1 MMKDS
6 GDETVQSLLIELRS
20 GDRRAFDRLLPLVY
34 GELREIAR
42 RQRRRWEA
50 DDSLNTTALVHEV
63 YLRLAGTS
71 AMAWEDR
78 PHFMCVA
85 ARAMRQ
91 ILLDH
96 AKRRQAAKRGAGVR
110 PVPLHEI
117 EAVLSAG
124 PDPRDAGADA
134 LVALDEALHRLQ
146 AHDVRQTR
154 IVECRFFGGMTIDDT
169 AIALGVSPATV
180 KRGWA
185 MAQAWLY
192 RELARS
198 SGDER

>member
-1 MMKDS
+1 MNDS
-6 GDETVQSLLIELRS
+6 ANDTVRSLLSEIRA
-20 GDRRAFDRLLPLVY
+20 GDRHAFDKLLPIVY
-34 GELREIAR
+34 GELREIAG
-42 RQRRRWEA
+42 RQRRRWDA
-50 DDSLNTTALVHEV
+50 DNSLNTTALVHET

-71 AMAWEDR
+71 VMAWEDR

-96 AKRRQAAKRGAGVR
+96 AKQKQAAKRGGGVR
-110 PVPLHEI
+110 RVPLHEI
-117 EAVLSAG
+117 EATLSGG
-124 PDPRDAGADA
+124 PDASDAGADA
-134 LVALDEALHRLQ
+134 LIALDEALHRLHARDQ
-146 AHDVRQTR
+146 RQTQ

-169 AIALGVSPATV
+169 AVALGVSPATV
-180 KRGWA
+180 KRGWS

-198 SGDER
+198 PENEL

>member
-1 MMKDS
+1 MNESSND
-6 GDETVQSLLIELRS
+6 TVRSLLADLRA
-20 GDRRAFDRLLPLVY
+20 GDRRAFDRLLPIVY
-34 GELREIAR
+34 EELREVAGR
-42 RQRRRWEA
+42 LRRRWEA
-50 DDSLNTTALVHEV
+50 DDSLNTTALVHET

-96 AKRRQAAKRGAGVR
+96 AKRRHAAKRGGRAR
-110 PVPLHEI
+110 MVPLHEI
-117 EAVLSAG
+117 EAALGGAH
-124 PDPRDAGADA
+124 DATDAGADA

-146 AHDVRQTR
+146 AHDQRQTR
-154 IVECRFFGGMTIDDT
+154 IVECRFFGGMTIEDT
-169 AIALGVSPATV
+169 ATALGISPATV

-192 RELARS
+192 RELGRS
-198 SGDER
+198 PGDEP

>member
-1 MMKDS
+1 MNDS
-6 GDETVQSLLIELRS
+6 ADDTVQSLLAELRA
-20 GDRRAFDRLLPLVY
+20 GDRGAFDRLLPIVY
-34 GELREIAR
+34 EELREIAG

-50 DDSLNTTALVHEV
+50 DDSLNTTALVHET
-63 YLRLAGTS
+63 YLRLAGTQV
-71 AMAWEDR
+71 MAWEDR
-78 PHFMCVA
+78 PHFLCVA

-96 AKRRQAAKRGAGVR
+96 AKQRQAAKRGGGAR

-117 EAVLSAG
+117 EAALRGG
-124 PDPRDAGADA
+124 PDATDAGADA

-146 AHDVRQTR
+146 AHDQRQTR

-169 AIALGVSPATV
+169 AVALGVSPATV

-192 RELARS
+192 RELIRS
-198 SGDER
+198 HAEER

>member
-1 MMKDS
+1 LDK
-6 GDETVQSLLIELRS
+6 
-20 GDRRAFDRLLPLVY
+20 LLPIVY
-34 GELREIAR
+34 EELREVAG
-42 RQRRRWEA
+42 RQRRRWDA
-50 DDSLNTTALVHEV
+50 DDSLNTTALVHET
-63 YLRLAGTS
+63 YLRLSGTS
-71 AMAWEDR
+71 SMAWEDR

-96 AKRRQAAKRGAGVR
+96 AKRRQAAKRGGLTR

-117 EAVLSAG
+117 EAALGGGSDAS
-124 PDPRDAGADA
+124 DAGADA

-146 AHDVRQTR
+146 AHDPRQAQ
-154 IVECRFFGGMTIDDT
+154 IVECRFYGGMTIDDT
-169 AIALGVSPATV
+169 AIALGSSPATV

-192 RELARS
+192 GELARS
-198 SGDER
+198 AGGEP